1 MPIHVVERLEREREY
16 KKKKEGNS
24 KVTILF
30 ISLKTSSS
38 LRALAVVDILNK
50 VFVVLFG
57 DRNVKKRKVYI

>member
-1 MPIHVVERLEREREY
+1 MPIHVVERLEQEKA
-16 KKKKEGNS
+16 KKGRRNS
-24 KVTILF
+24 KVTIFF

-57 DRNVKKRKVYI
+57 ERNVKKREV